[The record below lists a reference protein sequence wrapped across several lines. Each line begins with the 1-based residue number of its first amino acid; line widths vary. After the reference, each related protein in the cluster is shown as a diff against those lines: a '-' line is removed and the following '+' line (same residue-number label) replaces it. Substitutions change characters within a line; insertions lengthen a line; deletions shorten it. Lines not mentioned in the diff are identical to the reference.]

1 MMCFT
6 NTAQINAP
14 TLHHLISTARKKREQ
29 IADKTCNGDL
39 ISAYNYVFLMIPVK
53 KTALFSSYRLTALN
67 TESQK
72 KKKPLQPQ

>member
-1 MMCFT
+1 MPLLCIT
-6 NTAQINAP
+6 SSVQ
-14 TLHHLISTARKKREQ
+14 LEKKREQ

-72 KKKPLQPQ
+72 KPLQPQ